1 MPTLLEVVNLSA
13 GYGAIDVLHGISLTV
28 DKGEIVALIGANGAG
43 KSTTL
48 LCIAG
53 ALRPC
58 AGRIDF
64 DGQSLAGEP
73 PHRLVAR
80 GLCLSP
86 EGRQVFPRLTVLENL
101 QMGAYTRRD
110 RIAP

>member
-53 ALRPC
+53 ALPPAPDGSTSMASRSRANHRIGLWPAAC
-58 AGRIDF
+58 ACRRRAGKSF
-64 DGQSLAGEP
+64 LA
-73 PHRLVAR
+73 
-80 GLCLSP
+80 
-86 EGRQVFPRLTVLENL
+86 
-101 QMGAYTRRD
+101 
-110 RIAP
+110 